1 MIKKLLLLVPL
12 LMLFLT
18 LEAVSQTPTTQGTEF
33 WLSFMRN
40 GYRNENPS
48 PNTVKLVLIASA
60 KRACT
65 VTVSNPNQN
74 WAESFTV
81 SDNGVNSITVTD
93 DRGYN
98 EQRSGIS
105 DKGLL
110 VTSTDTIS
118 LYIANEAENSYDA
131 ANVLPVPAL
140 GNEYMIQSNKSI
152 GEQSNHNGENRA
164 SFLIVATEDDTHV
177 QIVPSCM
184 TYDDQTEGQSY
195 SVILNRGECY
205 HVINKYQGAEYNHDG
220 DFTGTMV
227 TSTDGKPIAVF
238 NGNCITSVPGGQSSG
253 YDHVFEQA
261 MPTDHWG
268 KRFVV
273 TSIYP
278 AYSSLLE
285 DLVKVTA
292 LLDNTTVMRDGSVL
306 CRLDAGQSYTFSMH
320 LSNVPSVFLESDNPI
335 AVYVYNHSH
344 QSSGTSYGDPSMV
357 WVSPV
362 EQTIYEVT
370 FSTFDAVK
378 VEKHYVN
385 VVCYT
390 EHVGELTLDG
400 SNVASS
406 FHPVDA
412 APEFSYARIQVSA
425 DAHILRCPGGFVAY
439 VYGMG
444 PNEGYAYSVGS
455 SAKVLT
461 KQLYVD
467 DVLSTE
473 FPDGY
478 PICQHGTVS
487 FRVETNYEMHHVEWD
502 FGDQQQETGITV
514 SHDFDSSGDFEVQS
528 VIYRDMNGDI
538 QPFDTL
544 SVTIRVNP
552 VKEYDYPTITT
563 CGETYEFEGVEYD
576 VPGDHDVPLQTSWGC
591 DSIVHLHLQQG
602 TETVYYVDPKVHC
615 GPYEW
620 FGTTYTETD
629 HHLEHRVTNATPEGC
644 DSLYIL
650 DLTIGYPPV
659 NPEKTVEL
667 CEPITW
673 HGQLCDTTNTY
684 SHSFT
689 TAEGCVYDSLLHF
702 TLLPSETSYDTVET
716 CGSYEW
722 HGTLYDELGT
732 HDYSK
737 EITGENGC
745 KGTAN
750 LYLILHPAPPFE
762 AINGVSQVSVAT
774 NFWPGEYE
782 YFLDDSTGLSP
793 GDVIWELTDNENGE
807 WGLRPHGASCTVV
820 TITKGS
826 KTLLARVSNGI
837 CDKEVSMDIRC
848 SGYDVDEE
856 ELALELYPNPATEE
870 VLVSGDG
877 VKEVVLYDL
886 TGRKVNAVTAS
897 SDGVTRLS
905 VTGLAPALYLVEIRT
920 GKGNKTKLLSV
931 TK

>member
-1 MIKKLLLLVPL
+1 
-12 LMLFLT
+12 
-18 LEAVSQTPTTQGTEF
+18 
-33 WLSFMRN
+33 
-40 GYRNENPS
+40 
-48 PNTVKLVLIASA
+48 
-60 KRACT
+60 
-65 VTVSNPNQN
+65 
-74 WAESFTV
+74 
-81 SDNGVNSITVTD
+81 
-93 DRGYN
+93 
-98 EQRSGIS
+98 
-105 DKGLL
+105 
-110 VTSTDTIS
+110 
-118 LYIANEAENSYDA
+118 
-131 ANVLPVPAL
+131 
-140 GNEYMIQSNKSI
+140 
-152 GEQSNHNGENRA
+152 
-164 SFLIVATEDDTHV
+164 
-177 QIVPSCM
+177 
-184 TYDDQTEGQSY
+184 
-195 SVILNRGECY
+195 
-205 HVINKYQGAEYNHDG
+205 
-220 DFTGTMV
+220 
-227 TSTDGKPIAVF
+227 
-238 NGNCITSVPGGQSSG
+238 
-253 YDHVFEQA
+253 
-261 MPTDHWG
+261 
-268 KRFVV
+268 
-273 TSIYP
+273 
-278 AYSSLLE
+278 
-285 DLVKVTA
+285 
-292 LLDNTTVMRDGSVL
+292 
-306 CRLDAGQSYTFSMH
+306 
-320 LSNVPSVFLESDNPI
+320 
-335 AVYVYNHSH
+335 
-344 QSSGTSYGDPSMV
+344 
-357 WVSPV
+357 
-362 EQTIYEVT
+362 
-370 FSTFDAVK
+370 
-378 VEKHYVN
+378 
-385 VVCYT
+385 
-390 EHVGELTLDG
+390 
-400 SNVASS
+400 
-406 FHPVDA
+406 
-412 APEFSYARIQVSA
+412 
-425 DAHILRCPGGFVAY
+425 
-439 VYGMG
+439 
-444 PNEGYAYSVGS
+444 
-455 SAKVLT
+455 
-461 KQLYVD
+461 
-467 DVLSTE
+467 
-473 FPDGY
+473 
-478 PICQHGTVS
+478 
-487 FRVETNYEMHHVEWD
+487 
-502 FGDQQQETGITV
+502 
-514 SHDFDSSGDFEVQS
+514 
-528 VIYRDMNGDI
+528 
-538 QPFDTL
+538 
-544 SVTIRVNP
+544 
-552 VKEYDYPTITT
+552 
-563 CGETYEFEGVEYD
+563 
-576 VPGDHDVPLQTSWGC
+576 
-591 DSIVHLHLQQG
+591 
-602 TETVYYVDPKVHC
+602 VYYMDPVVHC

-629 HHLEHRVTNATPEGC
+629 HYLEHRVTNATPEGC

-774 NFWPGEYE
+774 NFWHGEYE

-793 GDVIWELTDNENGE
+793 EDVIWELTDNENGE

-826 KTLLARVSNGI
+826 KTLRAQVSNGI

>member
-1 MIKKLLLLVPL
+1 MLKRLFLLLTIA
-12 LMLFLT
+12 LFFHMGF
-18 LEAVSQTPTTQGTEF
+18 AQTPTTQGKEF
-33 WLSFMRN
+33 WVSFMRN
-40 GYRNENPS
+40 GYRQANPS
-48 PNTVKLVLIASA
+48 SDDKLVLIATA
-60 KRACT
+60 KRGCT

-74 WAESFTV
+74 WQESFVVGEHDVSMFTV
-81 SDNGVNSITVTD
+81 PDS
-93 DRGYN
+93 RGYN
-98 EQRSGIS
+98 SQMDGVS
-105 DKGLL
+105 DKGLY
-110 VTSTDTIS
+110 VTASDTIS
-118 LYIANEAENSYDA
+118 LYIANEANNSYDA
-131 ANVLPVPAL
+131 ANVLPVEAL
-140 GNEYMIQSNKSI
+140 GCQYMVQSNKSI
-152 GEQSNHNGENRA
+152 GEQSGHYGENRA
-164 SFLIVATEDDTHV
+164 SLLVIATEDNTQV
-177 QIVPSCM
+177 QITPSCL
-184 TYDDQTEGQSY
+184 TNDNHPAGQPY
-195 SVILNRGECY
+195 TINLNRGECY
-205 HVINKYQGAEYNHDG
+205 HVINKNVGQEYNQDG
-220 DFTGTMV
+220 DFTGTLV
-227 TSTDGKPIAVF
+227 SSAENKPIALF
-238 NGNCITSVPGGQSSG
+238 NGNCITSVPGGLSSG

-261 MPTDHWG
+261 MPIDHWG

-273 TSIYP
+273 TSISP
-278 AYSSLLE
+278 AYYTLLE
-285 DLVKVTA
+285 DMVKITA
-292 LLDNTTVMRDGSVL
+292 LNDNTTVMKDGVVL
-306 CRLDAGQSYTFSMH
+306 CRLNAGESHTFMMPLTSM
-320 LSNVPSVFLESDNPI
+320 PCAFLESDNPI
-335 AVYVYNHSH
+335 AVYLYNHSH
-344 QSSGTSYGDPSMV
+344 QQASSSAYGDPSMV
-357 WVSPV
+357 WIAPV

-370 FSTFDAVK
+370 FSTFQAAK
-378 VEKHYVN
+378 VEKHFVN

-390 EHVGELTLDG
+390 EHAGELTLDDNAVTG
-400 SNVASS
+400 SFS
-406 FHPVDA
+406 PVTA
-412 APEFSYARIQVSA
+412 APEFSYARIQVPSG
-425 DAHILRCPGGFVAY
+425 AHILHCPGGFVAY

-444 PNEGYAYSVGS
+444 ENEGYAYTVGS
-455 SAKVLT
+455 SAKILT

-544 SVTIRVNP
+544 SVTIHVNP
-552 VKEYDYPTITT
+552 VKEYYYPTITT
-563 CGETYEFEGVEYD
+563 CGDTYEFEGVDYD
-576 VPGDHDVPLQTSWGC
+576 VPGDHDVLLQTSWGC

-602 TETVYYVDPKVHC
+602 TETVYYMDPVVHC

-629 HHLEHRVTNATPEGC
+629 HHLEHRVLNATPEGC

-762 AINGVSQVSVAT
+762 AIRGVSQVSVAT

-793 GDVIWELTDNENGE
+793 EDVIWELTDNENGE

-826 KTLLARVSNGI
+826 KTLQARVSNGI